1 MFGDRGRAGSAPF
14 NLLADPRVLNGG
26 DTHTEE
32 LRGNDV
38 ALKSI
43 STVTENRNGIW
54 ERMPK
59 GRYCNPSTRNDGQ
72 WFYHPNSQE
81 SQFCRMPESTR
92 NNCNTRPIQNL
103 SPSKLND
110 KLPSLYDAHEKGLGR
125 EKRNITKQ
133 TEHTIEL
140 WDHGN
145 PREMS
150 GRFGFTTYQ
159 TSYQGN
165 QETERPFCRRF
176 PKIPSKNSQNAHAQ
190 NPTDILWFGK
200 NRKIVG
206 SQSFTGLN
214 TCSGPRDDNAR
225 ILEDIFKK
233 VVN

>member
-1 MFGDRGRAGSAPF
+1 
-14 NLLADPRVLNGG
+14 
-26 DTHTEE
+26 
-32 LRGNDV
+32 
-38 ALKSI
+38 
-43 STVTENRNGIW
+43 
-54 ERMPK
+54 MPK

-200 NRKIVG
+200 NSSVYR
-206 SQSFTGLN
+206 TPLE
-214 TCSGPRDDNAR
+214 
-225 ILEDIFKK
+225 ILGVTQHPLHPSSKK
-233 VVN
+233 SHHAKPFRNNCT